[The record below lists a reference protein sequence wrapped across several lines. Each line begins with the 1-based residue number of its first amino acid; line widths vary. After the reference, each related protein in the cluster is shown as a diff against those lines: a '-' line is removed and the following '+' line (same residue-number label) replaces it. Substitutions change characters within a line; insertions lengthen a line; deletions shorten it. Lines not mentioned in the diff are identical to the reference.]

1 MSRSRLMRVPES
13 FYERVN
19 HCTKKYGFK
28 SNTKFLEM
36 EGNKLLDNANTL
48 SDFVGTLFKKRGR
61 L

>member
-1 MSRSRLMRVPES
+1 MRVPES
-13 FYERVN
+13 FYDRVN

-36 EGNKLLDNANTL
+36 EGNKLLDNANAL